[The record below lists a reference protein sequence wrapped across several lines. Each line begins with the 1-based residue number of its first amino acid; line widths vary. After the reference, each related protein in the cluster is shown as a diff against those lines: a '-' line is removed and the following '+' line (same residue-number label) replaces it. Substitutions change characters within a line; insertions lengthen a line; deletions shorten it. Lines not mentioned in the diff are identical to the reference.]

1 MDASLPLKI
10 VHVLRAPVGGVLRHV
25 TDLAE
30 AQTAAG
36 HAVGIV
42 CDALTGG
49 PFEAKALEAI
59 AAKLTLGVTRIAMRR
74 DVSPADLPVFLRVL
88 RHIRSLAPDI
98 IHAHG
103 AKGGVYGRLV
113 SALINRQ
120 RPVGCL
126 YAPHGG
132 SLHYLPTSLEG
143 RFYFAIER
151 RLERFTDAII
161 HVSAYEA
168 ETYRQRI
175 GPPRCRAVVIPN
187 GLREEEFEP
196 VLPREDARDLLFL
209 GTYRNL
215 KGVDVFLEAIAVM
228 ENRFGRRASAHLFGQ
243 IEGDDLARYQALAS
257 SLGLTD
263 RVTFHGPVPAREA
276 FSYAHAIV
284 VPSRAESMPYVV
296 LEAIA
301 AGIPIIATRV
311 GGIPEIFG
319 PRAGE
324 LIPSGDPGAL
334 AAAIEA
340 LLANPVRAQIEAGE
354 RLDWLRPR
362 FNITTMQQRIDLLYC
377 EILAAKRNTKAAP
390 NGGQAASLNTGIHSK
405 NTGIHAKLTRSSG
418 MNA

>member
-1 MDASLPLKI
+1 MDAPRRLKI

-30 AQTAAG
+30 AQAAAG

-59 AAKLTLGVTRIAMRR
+59 AARLDLGVTRLAMRR
-74 DVSPADLPVFLRVL
+74 DVSPADLPAFLRVL
-88 RHIRSLAPDI
+88 KHIRALAPDI

-113 SALINRQ
+113 GAVINR
-120 RPVGCL
+120 RRAVGCL

-132 SLHYLPTSLEG
+132 SLHYPATSLEG

-151 RLERFTDAII
+151 GLERFTDAII

-168 ETYRQRI
+168 ETYRQRV

-196 VLPREDARDLLFL
+196 VLPRADARDLLFL
-209 GTYRNL
+209 GTYRDL
-215 KGVDVFLEAIAVM
+215 KGVDVFLEAIARV
-228 ENRFGRRASAHLFGQ
+228 ENRFGRRATAHLFGQ
-243 IEGDDLARYQALAS
+243 IEGDDLPRYEALAR
-257 SLGLTD
+257 SLGLAD
-263 RVTFHGPVPAREA
+263 RITFHGPVPAREA
-276 FSYAHAIV
+276 FSYARAIV

-301 AGIPIIATRV
+301 AGMPIIATRV

-324 LIPSGDPGAL
+324 LVPPGDPAAL
-334 AAAIEA
+334 ATAIEA
-340 LLANPVRAQIEAGE
+340 LLANPVRAQIDAGA

-362 FNITTMQQRIDLLYC
+362 FNIGTMQQRIELLYR
-377 EILAAKRNTKAAP
+377 EILSTKRTRKAAP
-390 NGGQAASLNTGIHSK
+390 DGDAQASLDTSIH
-405 NTGIHAKLTRSSG
+405 TKLTRSSG

>member
-1 MDASLPLKI
+1 MEASRPLKI

-25 TDLAE
+25 SDLAA

-49 PFEAKALEAI
+49 PFEAKMLDEI
-59 AAKLTLGVTRIAMRR
+59 NTQITLGVTRIAMRR
-74 DVSPADLPVFLRVL
+74 DVSPADMPAFLRVL
-88 RHIRSLAPDI
+88 RQIRLLAPNI

-132 SLHYLPTSLEG
+132 SLHYSASSLEG
-143 RFYFAIER
+143 RFYFTIER
-151 RLERFTDAII
+151 VLERFTDAIV

-168 ETYRQRI
+168 ETYRERV
-175 GPPRCRAVVIPN
+175 GPPHCRAVVIHN
-187 GLREEEFEP
+187 GLRKEEFEP
-196 VLPREDARDLLFL
+196 VFPRENARDLLFL
-209 GTYRNL
+209 GTYRDL
-215 KGVDVFLEAIAVM
+215 KGVDVFLEAMAALASRY
-228 ENRFGRRASAHLFGQ
+228 NRRASAHLFGQ
-243 IEGDDLARYQALAS
+243 IEGDGLGRYEALACE
-257 SLGLTD
+257 LGLTD

-276 FSYAHAIV
+276 FSSARVIA

-301 AGIPIIATRV
+301 AGMPIIATRV

-324 LIPSGDPGAL
+324 LIPPGDAGAL
-334 AAAIEA
+334 AVAIEK
-340 LLANPVRAQIEAGE
+340 LLANPVQAQIEAGE

-362 FNITTMQQRIDLLYC
+362 FNIPTMQRRVDQLYH
-377 EILAAKRNTKAAP
+377 EILATKGDKETAC
-390 NGGQAASLNTGIHSK
+390 Q
-405 NTGIHAKLTRSSG
+405 
-418 MNA
+418 

>member
-1 MDASLPLKI
+1 MDASRPLKI

-25 TDLAE
+25 SDLAA
-30 AQTAAG
+30 AQSAAG
-36 HAVGIV
+36 DSVGII

-49 PFEAKALEAI
+49 PFEAKALEAVN
-59 AAKLTLGVTRIAMRR
+59 AKITLGVTRMAMRR
-74 DVSPADLPVFLRVL
+74 DVSPADFPAFLRVL

-113 SALINRQ
+113 SALINRR

-132 SLHYLPTSLEG
+132 SLHYPPTSLEG

-151 RLERFTDAII
+151 VLERFTDAII

-168 ETYRQRI
+168 ETYRQRV

-187 GLREEEFEP
+187 GLRAEEFEP

-209 GTYRNL
+209 GTYRDL
-215 KGVDVFLEAIAVM
+215 KGVDVFLEAIATL
-228 ENRFGRRASAHLFGQ
+228 ESRFGRRASAHLFGQ
-243 IEGDDLARYQALAS
+243 IEGDDLPRYEALAR
-257 SLGLTD
+257 SLGLSD

-324 LIPSGDPGAL
+324 LVPPGDPGAL
-334 AAAIEA
+334 AGAIET
-340 LLANPVRAQIEAGE
+340 LLANPVQAQIDAGN

-362 FNITTMQQRIDLLYC
+362 FNITTMQQRIDLLYR
-377 EILAAKRNTKAAP
+377 EILAAKRKNAAP
-390 NGGQAASLNTGIHSK
+390 DGGQSVSLNSGIYSD
-405 NTGIHAKLTRSSG
+405 LTRSSG
-418 MNA
+418 MSA

>member
-1 MDASLPLKI
+1 MNASRPLKI

-25 TDLAE
+25 LDLAD

-36 HAVGIV
+36 NAVGIV
-42 CDALTGG
+42 CDAQTGG
-49 PFEAKALEAI
+49 AFEAKALEAI
-59 AAKLTLGVTRIAMRR
+59 NAKLTFGVARIAMRR
-74 DVSPADLPVFLRVL
+74 DVSPADLPAFLRVL
-88 RHIRSLAPDI
+88 RHIRGLEPDI

-113 SALINRQ
+113 SALINRR

-132 SLHYLPTSLEG
+132 SLHYPPTSLEG

-151 RLERFTDAII
+151 GLEWLTDALI

-168 ETYRQRI
+168 ETYRQRV
-175 GPPRCRAVVIPN
+175 GPPHCRAVVIPN

-209 GTYRNL
+209 GTYRDL
-215 KGVDVFLEAIAVM
+215 KGVDVFLEAIARL
-228 ENRFGRRASAHLFGQ
+228 ESRYGRRATAHLFGQ
-243 IEGDDLARYQALAS
+243 IEGDDLPRYEALAR

-263 RVTFHGPVPAREA
+263 RITFHGPVPAREA

-324 LIPSGDPGAL
+324 LVPPGDPDAL
-334 AAAIEA
+334 AGAIEA
-340 LLANPVRAQIEAGE
+340 LLASPVRAQIEAGE

-362 FNITTMQQRIDLLYC
+362 FNITTMQQHIDSLYR
-377 EILAAKRNTKAAP
+377 EILAAKRSAQAAP
-390 NGGQAASLNTGIHSK
+390 NENETKSLNTGIH
-405 NTGIHAKLTRSSG
+405 TKLTRSSG